1 MLGTYF
7 HIIRHFLAFFKKTA
21 LQVLIEQ
28 NRQSP
33 YPISLH
39 KFKNHASW

>member
-21 LQVLIEQ
+21 LQILIEQ
-28 NRQSP
+28 NRQSL
-33 YPISLH
+33 YPTLLH
-39 KFKNHASW
+39 KLKNQAS